1 MSKVARNEMH
11 RLQKI
16 EEDYPIKIEQY
27 LTTEVNSFVIDMC
40 TIAYYYYRDI
50 SIGVLIRH
58 IT

>member
-27 LTTEVNSFVIDMC
+27 LTTEVNSFVTDMC
-40 TIAYYYYRDI
+40 TVVCYYYRDI
-50 SIGVLIRH
+50 LIGVLIRH